1 MRVETALCVIH
12 YGKAIISWNFVLRQP
27 DFEKLPGSKQS

>member
-1 MRVETALCVIH
+1 MLSSFCPLEH
-12 YGKAIISWNFVLRQP
+12 DKAIISWNFVLRQP